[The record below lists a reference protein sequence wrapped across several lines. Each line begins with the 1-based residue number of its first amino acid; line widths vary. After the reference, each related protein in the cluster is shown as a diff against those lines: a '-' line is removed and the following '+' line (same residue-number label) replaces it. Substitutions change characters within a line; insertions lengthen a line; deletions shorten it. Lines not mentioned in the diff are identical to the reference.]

1 MDIQKQ
7 LKNIGLLNSEIEIYL
22 YLLKEGVSS
31 PPKIAKGT
39 GIARTNCYN
48 ILQKLDEKGL
58 ITEQKIGQRKA
69 YITSDPQSLLRN
81 LDEKRKILHNIIPDL
96 RAMQKLETNKPVI
109 SFYEGW
115 DQVKEIFY
123 KTYETDNGLVKG
135 IASTKELFSLDG
147 KFFENYRKELHKRN
161 LMFQDIVTY
170 ASSEKSVTE
179 AKEIMKAMYETK
191 IIPKEY
197 KDVPFDILIWNDYIA
212 LIVTSEPIFG
222 TLIKNNIMA
231 SAFKMIFDI
240 LWKNLKNE
248 NTGNKLSITDK
259 LEKKDA
265 DLDYW
270 AKQ

>member
-1 MDIQKQ
+1 MDLQKQ

-22 YLLKEGVSS
+22 YLLKEGASS

-48 ILQKLDEKGL
+48 ILQKLEEKDL
-58 ITEQKIGQRKA
+58 IVEQKIGERKA

-81 LDEKRKILHNIIPDL
+81 LDKKRETLNSIIPDL
-96 RAMQKLETNKPVI
+96 RAMQKLEKNKPII

-123 KTYETDNGLVKG
+123 KTYEADNGVVKG
-135 IASTKELFSLDG
+135 IASTKELFSLDA

-170 ASSEKSVTE
+170 ASGEKSVAE

-191 IIPKEY
+191 IIPEEY
-197 KDVPFDILIWNDYIA
+197 KDAPFDILIWNDYIA

-222 TLIKNNIMA
+222 TLIKNNILA
-231 SAFKMIFDI
+231 TAFKMIFDI

-248 NTGNKLSITDK
+248 NTGNAPSTNNKI
-259 LEKKDA
+259 LEKEDT
-265 DLDYW
+265 DLDY
-270 AKQ
+270 